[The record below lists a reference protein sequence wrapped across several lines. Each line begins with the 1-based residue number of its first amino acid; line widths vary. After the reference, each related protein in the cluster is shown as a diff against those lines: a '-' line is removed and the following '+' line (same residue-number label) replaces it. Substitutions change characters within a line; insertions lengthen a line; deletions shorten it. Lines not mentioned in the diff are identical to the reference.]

1 MSYNFDIL
9 YELFQVIMR
18 VYWLAV
24 FQKAVNS
31 TKHKFVSRWTKNL
44 CTLAPIDYQSSN
56 WREINQSSPIPLSSS
71 HVCFAT
77 GSGKKKCMRIFLL
90 FSFFHSQQLLE
101 AHID

>member
-56 WREINQSSPIPLSSS
+56 WREINQSSPIPLSSA

-77 GSGKKKCMRIFLL
+77 GSGKKN
-90 FSFFHSQQLLE
+90 
-101 AHID
+101 A